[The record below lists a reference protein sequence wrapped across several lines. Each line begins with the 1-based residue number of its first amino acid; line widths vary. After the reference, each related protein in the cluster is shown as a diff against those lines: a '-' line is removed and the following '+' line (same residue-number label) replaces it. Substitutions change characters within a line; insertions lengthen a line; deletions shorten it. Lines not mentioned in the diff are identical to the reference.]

1 MKTSTTLIL
10 TTAFVMLA
18 GLITYNFN
26 LKSSFLRGDYKNR
39 FYGMEFTSCKDIRN
53 VQVATANKLSVIID
67 QGAKEGI
74 WIKTK
79 QKDQIKWSSVGS
91 MLKVDVNRAEGV
103 EKARFSDDDVII
115 IAKSLEKITTESYFD
130 SDEQEKFYSVY
141 GETTING
148 FQQDSLEVVMDKFT
162 KVSLNKLK
170 LNRLDATVGDQLK
183 GKAELV
189 ITSENIITNANFK
202 IPGESFLNLL
212 NPGFVKTHYQ
222 LSDKANVQLNGKLLK
237 LYTVN

>member
-1 MKTSTTLIL
+1 MKTSTTLIVA
-10 TTAFVMLA
+10 TAFVMLA
-18 GLITYNFN
+18 GLITYNFD

-53 VQVATANKLSVIID
+53 IQVGTANKLSVIVE
-67 QGAKEGI
+67 QGAKEGV

-91 MLKVDVNRAEGV
+91 LLKIDINREEGD
-103 EKARFSDDDVII
+103 EKMRFSNDDVIVI
-115 IAKSLEKITTESYFD
+115 SKSLEKVTTESYFD
-130 SDEQEKFYSVY
+130 SDDQQQFYSIY

-148 FQQDSLEVVMDKFT
+148 FHQDSLEVVMDKFT

-170 LNRLDATVGDQLK
+170 LNRLDATIGDQLK
-183 GKAELV
+183 GKAELM
-189 ITSENIITNANFK
+189 ITSENTITNANFK

-212 NPGFVKTHYQ
+212 NPEFVKTNYQ

-237 LYTVN
+237 LYSVK